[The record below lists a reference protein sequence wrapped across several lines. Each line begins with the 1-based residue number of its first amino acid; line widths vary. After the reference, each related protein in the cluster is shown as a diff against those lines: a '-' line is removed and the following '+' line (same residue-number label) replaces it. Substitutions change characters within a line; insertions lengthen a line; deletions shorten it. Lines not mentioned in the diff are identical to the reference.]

1 MNQLTQF
8 QFNTKDI
15 RVIERDGQPWFLASD
30 VCKALEIANGRD
42 TVRDFPDEEKDAV
55 GIADTIGRTQ
65 QMTVIS
71 ESGLYRLIFQSR
83 KKESEKFKTWVVNE
97 VLPQIRKTGSY
108 QKPKSLEEM
117 SLEVITGLSARIQE
131 QKLVIEDMTPKAEF
145 YDALTNSERCT
156 KVGDTAKILNLT
168 EGQNLFFKRLRAD
181 GVLMESNMPYQSQ
194 LDQGHFKVV
203 HRKVRDKFFPQ
214 TLVTGKGMIWLQKKY
229 KHLQKAPL

>member
-1 MNQLTQF
+1 MNALKLF

-15 RVIERDGQPWFLASD
+15 RVIEKDGQPWFIAKD
-30 VCKALEIANGRD
+30 VADILEIKNARQLLPS
-42 TVRDFPDEEKDAV
+42 FPPSEKDV
-55 GIADTIGRTQ
+55 YSVYTPGGDQTMTIL
-65 QMTVIS
+65 S
-71 ESGLYRLIFQSR
+71 EPGLYRMIFQSR
-83 KKESEKFKTWVVNE
+83 KKEAEDFKTWVVSE

-108 QKPKSLEEM
+108 KKELSLEEQT
-117 SLEVITGLSARIQE
+117 LNVIHGLTARIQ
-131 QKLVIEDMTPKAEF
+131 QMIPKEEF